1 MDQTIN
7 TVNNINSIHDDNCE
21 KCVIGTF
28 INNNEAFFD
37 TNEILDG
44 DCFYNIKYRE
54 IYIAIK
60 EITNNGDNANL
71 LTIPPVLEKNGSK
84 ITISEIVEI
93 SGNVILVDCYKYAL
107 RLNELSQKRKMFSI
121 GYYIQKACC
130 DENEDVGEMISSIRK
145 RIDDI
150 PNSKSDCYIT
160 LKDSI
165 GKVNKIV
172 TDNLSNERNVLG
184 TETGFKQ
191 IDDKGGFQGGNFI
204 VIAGET
210 SQGKTAL
217 ALSIILNA
225 IRNNNKAAFY
235 SLEMTNSELTSRL
248 LSMVSEISSSKILY
262 GKLSKD
268 ELDKF
273 DIAVRELVDKNL
285 FYDDRDSSSIDVIIS
300 SIRNMVK
307 KYGIKGAV
315 IDYLQILN
323 STKGFRGNNDE
334 QFMGEVARRLKN
346 LAKEL
351 GIWIVALSQLN
362 RDKENPVPTL
372 SRLRSSGQ
380 IAEAADIVMLVY
392 RPEYYSKKY
401 PEPFQNANTEGTA
414 MIDIC
419 KGRNIG
425 VTKFLCKFNAKC
437 TLFYPDDNIGFYHA
451 PSNDDS
457 PF

>member
-1 MDQTIN
+1 MDQTENIA
-7 TVNNINSIHDDNCE
+7 NNINSIHDDNCE
-21 KCVIGTF
+21 KYVIGTF
-28 INNNEAFFD
+28 MNDNEAFFD
-37 TNEILDG
+37 TEDILND
-44 DCFYNIKYRE
+44 DCFYNIKNRE
-54 IYIAIK
+54 IYDAIK
-60 EITNNGDNANL
+60 EITSKGDNANL
-71 LTIPPVLEKNGSK
+71 ITIPPILKKNGSN
-84 ITISEIVEI
+84 ILLPELVNISEKV
-93 SGNVILVDCYKYAL
+93 SLVSCYKFAL
-107 RLNELSQKRKMFSI
+107 RLSELSQKRKMFSI
-121 GYYIQKACC
+121 GYYIQNACC
-130 DENEDVGEMISSIRK
+130 NENEDIGDIISNIRK
-145 RIDDI
+145 RMDNI
-150 PNSKSDCYIT
+150 PDAKSENYIT

-172 TDNLSNERNVLG
+172 TDNLSNAKNVIG

-191 IDDKGGFQGGNFI
+191 IDDKGGFQKGNFI

-217 ALSIILNA
+217 ALSMALNA
-225 IRNNNKAAFY
+225 IRNDNKIAFY
-235 SLEMTNSELTSRL
+235 SMEMTNSELTSRL
-248 LSMVSEISSSKILY
+248 IAMVSEIPSSKILY
-262 GKLSKD
+262 GKLSKE

-273 DIAVRELVDKNL
+273 DVAVRELVDKNL

-300 SIRNMVK
+300 SIRTMVK
-307 KYGIKGAV
+307 KYGIKGAF

-362 RDKENPVPTL
+362 RNLENPVPSL

-425 VTKFLCKFNAKC
+425 VTKFLCKFNARC

>member
-165 GKVNKIV
+165 
-172 TDNLSNERNVLG
+172 
-184 TETGFKQ
+184 
-191 IDDKGGFQGGNFI
+191 
-204 VIAGET
+204 
-210 SQGKTAL
+210 
-217 ALSIILNA
+217 
-225 IRNNNKAAFY
+225 
-235 SLEMTNSELTSRL
+235 
-248 LSMVSEISSSKILY
+248 
-262 GKLSKD
+262 
-268 ELDKF
+268 
-273 DIAVRELVDKNL
+273 
-285 FYDDRDSSSIDVIIS
+285 
-300 SIRNMVK
+300 
-307 KYGIKGAV
+307 
-315 IDYLQILN
+315 
-323 STKGFRGNNDE
+323 
-334 QFMGEVARRLKN
+334 
-346 LAKEL
+346 
-351 GIWIVALSQLN
+351 
-362 RDKENPVPTL
+362 
-372 SRLRSSGQ
+372 
-380 IAEAADIVMLVY
+380 
-392 RPEYYSKKY
+392 
-401 PEPFQNANTEGTA
+401 
-414 MIDIC
+414 
-419 KGRNIG
+419 
-425 VTKFLCKFNAKC
+425 
-437 TLFYPDDNIGFYHA
+437 
-451 PSNDDS
+451 
-457 PF
+457 